1 MLLNGRLHRPRRALR
16 PVIGRVGAGD
26 SCGCAMGARFL
37 IAGLITSV
45 LWYVLHGRVLGLS
58 MGGIIL
64 RILLWSFLAACVG
77 KIVGIIRF
85 SLRSRHYDSK

>member
-1 MLLNGRLHRPRRALR
+1 VMSLHRSRHALH
-16 PVIGRVGAGD
+16 PVLGRVGAGD
-26 SCGCAMGARFL
+26 SCGCAMGMRFL

-45 LWYVLHGRVLGLS
+45 LWYVWHGRVSGFS
-58 MGGIIL
+58 MGDIIL